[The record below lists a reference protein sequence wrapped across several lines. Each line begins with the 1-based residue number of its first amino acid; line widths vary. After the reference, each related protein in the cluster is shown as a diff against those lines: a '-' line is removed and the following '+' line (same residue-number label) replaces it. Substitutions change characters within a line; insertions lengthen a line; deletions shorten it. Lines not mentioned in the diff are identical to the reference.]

1 MMKRMIR
8 KIGAVAAAGVLFI
21 LSLLF
26 LAPGAH
32 AVDGWVVEVGRGDD
46 RTNLVRVGFID
57 EWRKRELRG
66 HEWHLA
72 GYWEFT
78 AGLWDNRDES
88 TADIGATPVFR
99 LQREMIYVEGA
110 IGFHLVSTRISA
122 ARLFSTSFQF
132 GDHLGA
138 GMRFGPGRRYDLGM
152 RVQHLSNGGV
162 RSPNPGI
169 NFVLVR
175 LQYDLE

>member
-1 MMKRMIR
+1 
-8 KIGAVAAAGVLFI
+8 
-21 LSLLF
+21 
-26 LAPGAH
+26 
-32 AVDGWVVEVGRGDD
+32 
-46 RTNLVRVGFID
+46 
-57 EWRKRELRG
+57 
-66 HEWHLA
+66 
-72 GYWEFT
+72 
-78 AGLWDNRDES
+78 
-88 TADIGATPVFR
+88 VFR
-99 LQREMIYVEGA
+99 LQREAIYVEGA

-122 ARLFSTSFQF
+122 ARVFSTAFQF

>member
-1 MMKRMIR
+1 MIR
-8 KIGAVAAAGVLFI
+8 KIGAMAVAGALFF
-21 LSLLF
+21 LASLF
-26 LAPGAH
+26 VAPGAH
-32 AVDGWVVEVGRGDD
+32 AVDGLVLEAGRGDD
-46 RTNLVRVGFID
+46 QTYLVRIGFID
-57 EWRKRELRG
+57 EWRKRERGG

-78 AGLWDNRDES
+78 AGLWDNKDES
-88 TADIGATPVFR
+88 TADLGATPVFR
-99 LQREMIYVEGA
+99 LQRKAIYVEGA

-122 ARLFSTSFQF
+122 ARVFSTAFQF

-152 RVQHLSNGGV
+152 RVQHLSNGGL
-162 RSPNPGI
+162 RKPNPGI
-169 NFVLVR
+169 NFLLVR